1 MIELFLKILSWHV
14 LAFFLDLPRERGEF
28 PAYRLVLSVGQRAS
42 FVVAEL
48 TIRTEL
54 MEIMMKATKTLLGIA
69 AVAALCAASNAIA
82 AADDSKYPA
91 YNFQPSVI
99 FSNPELIEKTHGVLA
114 STPAPVS
121 AAPAAA
127 STAGSSS
134 AAPAAAPTAIAQA
147 PAVAQD
153 PKYPAAYFQP
163 SILYPTH

>member
-1 MIELFLKILSWHV
+1 
-14 LAFFLDLPRERGEF
+14 
-28 PAYRLVLSVGQRAS
+28 
-42 FVVAEL
+42 
-48 TIRTEL
+48 
-54 MEIMMKATKTLLGIA
+54 MKATKTLLGIA
-69 AVAALCAASNAIA
+69 AMAALCTATNAMA

-121 AAPAAA
+121 VAPAAAAPAAVA
-127 STAGSSS
+127 AS
-134 AAPAAAPTAIAQA
+134 AAPAAAPTAVAQA
-147 PAVAQD
+147 PAVVQD

>member
-1 MIELFLKILSWHV
+1 
-14 LAFFLDLPRERGEF
+14 
-28 PAYRLVLSVGQRAS
+28 
-42 FVVAEL
+42 
-48 TIRTEL
+48 
-54 MEIMMKATKTLLGIA
+54 MKATKTLLGIA
-69 AVAALCAASNAIA
+69 AMAALCTATNAMA

-121 AAPAAA
+121 VAPAAA
-127 STAGSSS
+127 APTAVAASAASAAS
-134 AAPAAAPTAIAQA
+134 AAPAAAPTAVAQA
-147 PAVAQD
+147 PAVVQD

>member
-1 MIELFLKILSWHV
+1 
-14 LAFFLDLPRERGEF
+14 
-28 PAYRLVLSVGQRAS
+28 
-42 FVVAEL
+42 
-48 TIRTEL
+48 
-54 MEIMMKATKTLLGIA
+54 MKATNTLLGIA
-69 AVAALCAASNAIA
+69 VMGAMCAASNAMA

-121 AAPAAA
+121 AVTAAA
-127 STAGSSS
+127 APTAVAAS
-134 AAPAAAPTAIAQA
+134 ATPAAAPTAVAQA
-147 PAVAQD
+147 PAVVQD